1 MRAEDFDQATIEEL
15 QIRADRC
22 FDLAQSPLE
31 EPLMYSSSDL
41 ELKRPI
47 NLDDAG
53 KLRLLLEAQFYV
65 TAIAKKKD
73 DRVARRDFRLE
84 VAVIIL
90 IGIEIILSIVGIGI
104 GIHEANQQAKVFSNI
119 ETSSSKTATAMGAA
133 ATSLKTLADQQ
144 TASVNQLQ
152 QMNTNLQES
161 SKKTGVMATASQ
173 KQLRILQD
181 EQASRQAQLAKKPK
195 LMLYVENVP
204 ANTIFK
210 VRFKAREE
218 TDTST
223 MLNLTLANE
232 GESIAS
238 QPLLRIIINNK
249 DVTVTSTEI
258 RFQKTV
264 EPIDS
269 TVHVYLAPVSNIRP
283 NARIPMI
290 ITFTYPKNQPPFDV
304 DFTCDADEIPTGS
317 PLGSIQLKPR
327 KSLPD

>member
-1 MRAEDFDQATIEEL
+1 MRAEDFDKASIKEL
-15 QIRADRC
+15 QAHANRC
-22 FDLAQSPLE
+22 FDMARSPLE
-31 EPLMYSSSDL
+31 EPKFLHPGGIPYDL
-41 ELKRPI
+41 K
-47 NLDDAG
+47 DAN
-53 KLRLLLEAQFYV
+53 LRLLLEAQFYM
-65 TAIAKKKD
+65 TAVARKRD
-73 DRVARRDFRLE
+73 EQVARRDFYLE
-84 VAVIIL
+84 IAVIIL

-119 ETSSSKTATAMGAA
+119 ETSSRNSATAMGAA
-133 ATSLKTLADQQ
+133 AMSLRTLADQQ

-161 SKKTGVMATASQ
+161 SKKTGVMTTASQ

-195 LMLYVENVP
+195 LMLYVDNVP
-204 ANTIFK
+204 ANTLFK
-210 VRFKAREE
+210 VSLKAREE

-223 MLNLTLANE
+223 TFNLTLANE

-258 RFQKTV
+258 RFQKAV

-269 TVHVYLAPVSNIRP
+269 TVHVYLASVGNMRP
-283 NARIPMI
+283 NVRVPLIAI
-290 ITFTYPKNQPPFDV
+290 FTYPKNQPPFDV

-317 PLGSIQLKPR
+317 PLGRIQLKPR
-327 KSLPD
+327 KALAD